1 MGWIIRGALVA
12 GGALAALLLGREAEG
27 FPVMQGMLALAAVAA
42 VVLVVALLR
51 R

>member
-1 MGWIIRGALVA
+1 MGWIVRGALVA

-27 FPVMQGMLALAAVAA
+27 FPVMQGMLALAAIAA
-42 VVLVVALLR
+42 VVVLGVLLR